1 MHSHIPFA
9 TLIAAA
15 LSASLAPTAA
25 VAQARVVASTPA
37 EGATV
42 ARPRT
47 VALTFSEAMLPPSV
61 ATSIVMTA
69 MPGMADHP
77 PMTIRNFQ
85 SAWSNENR
93 TITLTLRQPLVIGS
107 YDLRWQAA
115 GADGRRMTGKI
126 SFSVK

>member
-1 MHSHIPFA
+1 MRSHFPFA

-25 VAQARVVASTPA
+25 VAHARIVASTPA

-115 GADGRRMTGKI
+115 GADGHRMTGKV

>member
-1 MHSHIPFA
+1 MRSHSSVA
-9 TLIAAA
+9 LVAAFFV
-15 LSASLAPTAA
+15 ASLTPA
-25 VAQARVVASTPA
+25 VAFAHARVVASTPA

-47 VALTFSEAMLPPSV
+47 VSLTFSEAMLAPTV

-85 SAWSNENR
+85 SAWSNDNR
-93 TITLTLRQPLVIGS
+93 TITLTLHQPLATGS

-115 GADGRRMTGKI
+115 GADGHRMTGKV
-126 SFSVK
+126 SFNVR

>member
-1 MHSHIPFA
+1 MRLQFTTA
-9 TLIAAA
+9 LLAAA
-15 LSASLAPTAA
+15 LVALPATAA
-25 VAQARVVASTPA
+25 APHSNVIASSPA
-37 EGATV
+37 DGATL

-47 VALTFSEAMLPPSV
+47 LSLTFDAPMPPSAV

-85 SAWSNENR
+85 TGWTKDSR
-93 TITLTLRQPLVIGS
+93 TITLTLAKPLVAGT

-115 GADGRRMTGKI
+115 GADGHRMTGKI
-126 SFSVK
+126 SFTVR

>member
-1 MHSHIPFA
+1 MRFHSLLAF
-9 TLIAAA
+9 IAAA
-15 LSASLAPTAA
+15 ATVIAPT
-25 VAQARVVASTPA
+25 VALAHARVVASTPT

-47 VALTFSEAMLPPSV
+47 VSLTFDEPMLAPTV

-69 MPGMADHP
+69 MPGLADHP

-93 TITLTLRQPLVIGS
+93 TITLTLRQPLVAGS

-115 GADGRRMTGKI
+115 GADGHRMTGKV
-126 SFSVK
+126 SFGVR

>member
-1 MHSHIPFA
+1 MRSHFPFA
-9 TLIAAA
+9 TLIAPA
-15 LSASLAPTAA
+15 LSALLAPTAA
-25 VAQARVVASTPA
+25 VAQARVVASTPV

-115 GADGRRMTGKI
+115 AADGRRMTGKI

>member
-1 MHSHIPFA
+1 MRSHFPFA
-9 TLIAAA
+9 TLIAAT
-15 LSASLAPTAA
+15 LSALLAPTAA
-25 VAQARVVASTPA
+25 VAQARIVASTPA
-37 EGATV
+37 EGAIV

-61 ATSIVMTA
+61 ATNIVMTA

-115 GADGRRMTGKI
+115 GADGHRMTGKI

>member
-1 MHSHIPFA
+1 MRSHFPFA
-9 TLIAAA
+9 TLIAATLGA
-15 LSASLAPTAA
+15 LLAPTAA
-25 VAQARVVASTPA
+25 VAQARIVASTPA

-47 VALTFSEAMLPPSV
+47 VALTFSEAMLPPRV

-93 TITLTLRQPLVIGS
+93 TITLTLRQPLVIGA